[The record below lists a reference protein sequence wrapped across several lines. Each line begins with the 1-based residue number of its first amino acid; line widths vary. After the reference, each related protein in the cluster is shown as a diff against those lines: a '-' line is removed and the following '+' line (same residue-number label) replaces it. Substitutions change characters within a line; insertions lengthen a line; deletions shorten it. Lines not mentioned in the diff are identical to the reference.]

1 MEDQLA
7 GELRQHESA
16 VYTFFR
22 RMGRQPADAADL
34 TQDTFLRAV
43 AGADR
48 FRFESSYRTWLLG
61 IARNI
66 HREWI
71 RRSYRN
77 PQPTADIEVGSVGNA
92 GDATAVA
99 DALERLALDDREILV
114 LHYIEGLTSK
124 EIAALLG
131 ISDPAARQRLSRAS
145 AAFRDLWGE
154 R

>member
-1 MEDQLA
+1 MEDQLVR
-7 GELRQHESA
+7 ELRQHEAA

-71 RRSYRN
+71 RRSYRD
-77 PQPTADIEVGSVGNA
+77 PRPTDDIDA
-92 GDATAVA
+92 GASEDSDDAAAVA
-99 DALERLALDDREILV
+99 DALARLSMDEREILV
-114 LHYIEGLTSK
+114 LHHIEGLPSK

-145 AAFRDLWGE
+145 AAFREVWGE